1 MPNDLA
7 PSSAV
12 PAAPAPAPVVDAALA
27 ALPTAPLP
35 TAPLPPAASVPET
48 HAVPAAPLT
57 TEQVINQALEIPP
70 APGAEPKSE
79 GAVEGEK
86 AADGTTTSASPTAE
100 IPDDQIFA
108 DPRVAA
114 RLQEAEPALE
124 MHRAFNSF
132 VQEIG
137 ATGEEVDN
145 SLAMLKMIK
154 TGDHRGFLA
163 AMQPYLEHALQATG
177 GMLAPD
183 LQAAVDAG
191 QISLDV
197 AQAKQEARTATAQ
210 FEAYKQRE
218 TAAVAKAAEDA
229 MLTESTNFWNRAREA
244 DPATFTARSP
254 LYRNAVAALASEKPP
269 KTAAEAVEINRQA
282 REMVDKSFAAAAP
295 APKPTVAPPTMARP
309 PAGSPAAPVSV
320 PQLGTMTTAEAI
332 QAALAGSIH

>member
-12 PAAPAPAPVVDAALA
+12 PSAPAPAPVVDAALA
-27 ALPTAPLP
+27 ALPNAPP
-35 TAPLPPAASVPET
+35 PPAAPVPET
-48 HAVPAAPLT
+48 PAVPAAPLT

-70 APGAEPKSE
+70 APDTGPKPE

-86 AADGTTTSASPTAE
+86 AADGALTSASPTAE
-100 IPDDQIFA
+100 IPDDQIFS
-108 DPRVAA
+108 DPRVVA

-145 SLAMLKMIK
+145 SLAMLKMLK
-154 TGDHRGFLA
+154 TGDHKGFLA
-163 AMQPYLEHALQATG
+163 AMQPYLEQALQATG

-210 FEAYKQRE
+210 FEAYKQQQS
-218 TAAVAKAAEDA
+218 AAAAKAAEDA

-244 DPATFTARSP
+244 DPATFAARSP
-254 LYRNAVAALASEKPP
+254 LYRNAVAALASANPP
-269 KTAAEAVEINRQA
+269 KTPAEAVEINRQA

-309 PAGSPAAPVSV
+309 PAGSPAAPVSM